1 LYGNI
6 LFHGKSLS
14 AYDEGAKGT
23 LAWFYNPLI
32 GWEVPAGLCVLFIG
46 MGVLFVFHKSRV
58 LALQGNA
65 VNYTRKIKDLEETIR
80 DKNSALFG
88 LGNDRD
94 NMATM
99 IGNVRKELSQYREGY
114 DSVSREIA
122 KVKEQCQAE
131 LVSKDQD
138 HERVLDV
145 IKREFSEV
153 ILLTKKDCRG
163 QIEQI
168 KKQYENQ
175 GRPIMDENTI

>member
-1 LYGNI
+1 M
-6 LFHGKSLS
+6 
-14 AYDEGAKGT
+14 
-23 LAWFYNPLI
+23 
-32 GWEVPAGLCVLFIG
+32 FIG

>member
-1 LYGNI
+1 
-6 LFHGKSLS
+6 
-14 AYDEGAKGT
+14 
-23 LAWFYNPLI
+23 
-32 GWEVPAGLCVLFIG
+32 
-46 MGVLFVFHKSRV
+46 MFHKSRV